1 MTDTTAGSGK
11 KILVVDDEVAIA
23 ELLRELLDHDG
34 VEVLV
39 AHNGQEA
46 LEALQE
52 DRPRLILSDVMMPVL
67 DGRELCRRVRADPA
81 TSHIAII
88 LMSAAHQKG
97 AGEWGADAFIRKPF
111 DLLTLTELVD
121 RFLERAG

>member
-1 MTDTTAGSGK
+1 MMRSTSE
-11 KILVVDDEVAIA
+11 ILR
-23 ELLRELLDHDG
+23 LLLDGDG

-46 LEALQE
+46 LEMVRE
-52 DRPRLILSDVMMPVL
+52 ERPHLILSDVMMPVL

-81 TSHIAII
+81 TSHIAVI

-97 AGEWGADAFIRKPF
+97 AARYGADAFIRKPF
-111 DLLTLTELVD
+111 DLLEVLEKVDLYLTPT
-121 RFLERAG
+121 G

>member
-1 MTDTTAGSGK
+1 MADTTAGSGK

-52 DRPRLILSDVMMPVL
+52 ERPQLILSDVMMPVL

-81 TSHIAII
+81 ISHIAII
-88 LMSAAHQKG
+88 LMIAVHQKG
-97 AGEWGADAFIRKPF
+97 SVEWGADAFIRKPF
-111 DLLTLTELVD
+111 DLLALTELVD

>member
-1 MTDTTAGSGK
+1 MTDIAADHSK
-11 KILVVDDEVAIA
+11 KILVVDDEVDIA
-23 ELLRELLDHDG
+23 EILRLLLDGDG

-46 LEALQE
+46 LEMVRE
-52 DRPRLILSDVMMPVL
+52 ERPQLILSDVMMPVL

-81 TSHIAII
+81 TSHITII

-97 AGEWGADAFIRKPF
+97 RGEWGADAFLRKPF
-111 DLLTLTELVD
+111 DLLEVLEIVDLYLTPT
-121 RFLERAG
+121 G